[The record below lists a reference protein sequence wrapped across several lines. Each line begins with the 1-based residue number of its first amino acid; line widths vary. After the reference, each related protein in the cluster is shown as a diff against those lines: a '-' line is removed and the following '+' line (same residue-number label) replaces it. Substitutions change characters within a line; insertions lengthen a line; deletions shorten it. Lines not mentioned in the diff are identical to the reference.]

1 MKAYKFRG
9 ETKDIDSSARDAAP
23 GQFVS
28 LTDGFTHYELEG
40 AENQRVTVL
49 VPGFSVPMFIWD
61 PTFEGLVSSG
71 LRVLRYDL
79 FGRGYSDRPD
89 TVYNQA
95 CYDRQLYE
103 VLHALN
109 MSTPIHLVG
118 LSMGGAVAV
127 GFTASHPELVRKLV
141 LIDPAGMPMK
151 ESPLMNLIRIPGFG
165 EWLFDT
171 FAEKLIVANLAK
183 DFYTRH
189 LVAELQA
196 KYRTQMQYRGFKRAL
211 LSTLRQGP
219 LHTMAEAYTRVGHL
233 SKPVLLIWGKKDCTV
248 PFALSDKV
256 RSALPDADFQAIE
269 NAGHIPHYE
278 QPELVNQL
286 LVNFLQAE

>member
-1 MKAYKFRG
+1 MKAYKFHG
-9 ETKDIDSSARDAAP
+9 ETKDIDSVARNAAL
-23 GQFVS
+23 GQFVL
-28 LTDGFTHYELEG
+28 LTDGFTHYELDG

-71 LRVLRYDL
+71 LHVLRYDL

-89 TVYNQA
+89 IIYNQA
-95 CYDRQLYE
+95 CYDRQLYDL
-103 VLHALN
+103 LHTLN
-109 MSTPIHLVG
+109 INSPINLVG

-141 LIDPAGMPMK
+141 LIDPAGMPMEK
-151 ESPLMNLIRIPGFG
+151 SPLMNLIRIRGFG

-211 LSTLRQGP
+211 LSTLRHGP
-219 LHTMAEAYTRVGHL
+219 LQTMAEAYTRVGHL
-233 SKPVLLIWGKKDCTV
+233 SKPVLLIWGREDRTV
-248 PFALSDKV
+248 PFALSHKV
-256 RSALPDADFQAIE
+256 RSALPHAEFHAIQS
-269 NAGHIPHYE
+269 AGHIPHYE
-278 QPELVNQL
+278 QPDMVNQL
-286 LVNFLQAE
+286 MVDFLQAE